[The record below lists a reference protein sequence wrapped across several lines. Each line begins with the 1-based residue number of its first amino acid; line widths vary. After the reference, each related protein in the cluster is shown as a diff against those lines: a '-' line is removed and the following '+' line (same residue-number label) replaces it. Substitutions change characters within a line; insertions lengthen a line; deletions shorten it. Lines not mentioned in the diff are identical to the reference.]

1 MTKYTAWTDGAYR
14 NSTGRGGWG
23 VVIEPDPDLVR
34 PGENDEGLEMGA
46 TVSPPTT
53 NQRTEMLAV
62 LEVLRRV
69 PLDAPVTLY
78 SDSQYVI
85 YTLTRDWKRRANL
98 DLWHSIDLLLHA
110 RQQFPQGETNLE
122 WVPRNSTPELE
133 KADELAKKGST
144 A

>member
-23 VVIEPDPDLVR
+23 VVIEPDPDLVN
-34 PGENDEGLEMGA
+34 PSDADEGLEMGA
-46 TVSPPTT
+46 TVPPPTT

-85 YTLTRDWKRRANL
+85 YTLTKYWKRRANL
-98 DLWHSIDLLLHA
+98 DIWHKIDLLLSA
-110 RQQFPQGETNLE
+110 RIANEGETDLQ

-133 KADELAKKGST
+133 TADLLAKKGST